1 MRSPCILRLL
11 SLAGIVLASPSH
23 LDIVLS
29 TGTFRGVTTTNG
41 TEKWL
46 GIPYAQSPVG
56 NLRFKAPLAIQ
67 QPFRTLQEASTFGD
81 ACPQPPSDDLGASM
95 SEDCLVLNIYR
106 PNGTSAD
113 AELPVLVWLHG
124 GFYMIGSS
132 SNPSTDPTR
141 IINRSVAIGKPII
154 FVSLNYRLNTFG
166 FLASAHV
173 DPEDLNAGLL
183 DQRAAF
189 EFIQANIAPFGG
201 DPSKLTIWGQS
212 AGAGSVHAHVLYP
225 SSQDLFRAAI
235 MDSDTGP
242 FKSSPNASVYDEPG
256 KPFALLTAAVDCP
269 ADNTSLACLQRV
281 SFQTLLN
288 ASNIFVLGTLNDQL
302 WEPAIGPAGS
312 FATEREST
320 KIERG
325 DFLHIPLIAGTN
337 LNEGSIFSETLI
349 GLNLTG
355 EAEDNALRRFV
366 LDTLVDDSPVT
377 TDLLDAIVALY
388 PANDSSLGAP
398 FNTGDSL
405 FDRGSAWY
413 GDNMFLSSRR
423 RFSEAAAPL
432 QPAFAYFFS
441 EFIPGNSPFLGVSH
455 ASELALLFGPVPDA
469 VELDFANT
477 YLDFYLNFINDLNP
491 GSAWPQFTLP
501 SKQIMQLKRD
511 NITAIPDDFN
521 LERTNFLSNQTV
533 LDEFQ
538 K

>member
-1 MRSPCILRLL
+1 M
-11 SLAGIVLASPSH
+11 LASPSH

-349 GLNLTG
+349 GLSLTG

>member
-23 LDIVLS
+23 LDIVLN

-95 SEDCLVLNIYR
+95 SEDCLVLNVYR

-113 AELPVLVWLHG
+113 AKLPVLVWLHG

-189 EFIQANIAPFGG
+189 EFIQTNIAPFGG
-201 DPSKLTIWGQS
+201 DPSKVTIWGQS

-269 ADNTSLACLQRV
+269 ADNTSFTCLQRV

-288 ASNIFVLGTLNDQL
+288 ASNTFVLGTLNDQF

-355 EAEDNALRRFV
+355 EAEDNALQRFV